1 VGECDGV
8 ILAGQV
14 SDSQNL
20 RHRLHS
26 FCGLFFDKKNRPLQG
41 GIKQT
46 YVELLFFASEL
57 FDQLIQCGL
66 DVAALAKQG

>member
-1 VGECDGV
+1 MKSIRSLPSAPYQELH
-8 ILAGQV
+8 ILKQV
-14 SDSQNL
+14 VDSIDENL
-20 RHRLHS
+20 N
-26 FCGLFFDKKNRPLQG
+26 KKNRPLQG

-57 FDQLIQCGL
+57 FDQLIQSGL